1 MNSFRSFS
9 AKIMGEIYKLTKRI
23 DNTVRLG
30 EIQSADE
37 TLQLVTIVD
46 GPKNIRTVQ
55 GVTAHVGELV
65 VYATNGGDSVVLGA
79 VTPGV
84 GSLSAT
90 LAGTPAN
97 PVIVGGRNH
106 TISGSASDCTILGGS
121 GATATHDRSV
131 VIGGTSLTSTAA
143 ETVHVQRLHIS
154 NLPTAATGLTAG
166 TLWNS
171 SGTVRVA

>member
-1 MNSFRSFS
+1 MNSFRAFS
-9 AKIMGEIYKLTKRI
+9 AKIMGEIHKLTKRI

-30 EIQSADE
+30 EVESSNE

-79 VTPGV
+79 ITAGL
-84 GSLSAT
+84 GSVSAT
-90 LAGTPAN
+90 ISGTPSN
-97 PVIVGGRNH
+97 PLIAGGRGH
-106 TISGSASDCTILGGS
+106 TISGTAQDCTIVGGSGGTSSHARSVLLGGS
-121 GATATHDRSV
+121 GLV
-131 VIGGTSLTSTAA
+131 STAA

-154 NLPTAATGLTAG
+154 SLPTAATGLTAG
-166 TLWNS
+166 TLWND
-171 SGTVRVA
+171 SGTVKVA